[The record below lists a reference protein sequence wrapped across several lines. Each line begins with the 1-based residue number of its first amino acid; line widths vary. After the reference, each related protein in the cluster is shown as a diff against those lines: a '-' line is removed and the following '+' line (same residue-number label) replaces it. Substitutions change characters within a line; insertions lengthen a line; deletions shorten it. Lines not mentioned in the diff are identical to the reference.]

1 MTGADGGSA
10 VALCAMSRDEVD
22 LWMGHY
28 DNPMKD
34 VVQRLRHI
42 ILASDDRIDET
53 LKWNTPTF
61 TYKGNLA
68 SVFPKSTHY
77 ATLMFHHGA
86 LIPGHF
92 PHFIGHGPE
101 ARVMKVVSIAEAE
114 ERRDELTAI
123 VAAWIEWKDSQP

>member
-1 MTGADGGSA
+1 MGQDK
-10 VALCAMSRDEVD
+10 VD
-22 LWMGHY
+22 LWLGHY

-34 VVQRLRHI
+34 VVQRLRRI
-42 ILASDDRIDET
+42 ILASDDRMSET

-77 ATLMFHHGA
+77 ATLMFHEGA
-86 LIPGHF
+86 SIPGHF
-92 PHFIGHGPE
+92 PNLVGHGPQ

-114 ERRDELTAI
+114 DRRDELTAI
-123 VAAWIEWKDSQP
+123 VSAWIAWKDGLL